1 MPRFICELTDMN
13 GPKVACVLVQA
24 PSHEEA
30 AQIARRMAGDD
41 AAPDGVFT
49 REIPD
54 TGNHGW
60 QLH

>member
-1 MPRFICELTDMN
+1 MN
-13 GPKVACVLVQA
+13 GPKVECVLVQA
-24 PSHEEA
+24 PSHAEA
-30 AQIARRMAGDD
+30 AQIARRMTAGEN

-54 TGNHGW
+54 IENSGW